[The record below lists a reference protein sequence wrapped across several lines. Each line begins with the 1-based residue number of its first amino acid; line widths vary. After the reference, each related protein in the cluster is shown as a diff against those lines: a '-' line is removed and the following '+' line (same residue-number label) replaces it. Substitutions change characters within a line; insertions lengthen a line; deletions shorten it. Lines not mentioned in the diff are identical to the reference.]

1 VSRAVRAIL
10 SALAVLSS
18 TAPLAAQ
25 QPADH
30 TTPVPPPPA
39 GADSTAARPHPL
51 HAWEVGAI
59 AALGALTIA
68 VADEP
73 ARDWAQDPAHRSD
86 TADDVA
92 DVVRKFGQWSGVLVV
107 TGGLVG
113 TGLIAN
119 EPKLLHAGFRVGAS
133 VLVAGVVTQGAKW
146 AFGRVRPDATDDE
159 WDFQPFSGNE
169 SMWSGHSTFAF
180 AMATSLS
187 QDIDR
192 TWATV
197 GLYTLATAT
206 AWSRVYDSE
215 HWVSDVVVGAAAG
228 IVGAKLATGRWTL
241 FGLRAPVPLA
251 TDGRVGLMWSGT
263 F

>member
-1 VSRAVRAIL
+1 VSRAL
-10 SALAVLSS
+10 LAVLVILSS
-18 TAPLAAQ
+18 AAPLTAQ
-25 QPADH
+25 QPADSAA
-30 TTPVPPPPA
+30 PVAPPPA
-39 GADSTAARPHPL
+39 VADSVAFRPHPL
-51 HAWEVGAI
+51 HAWEVGAV

-68 VADEP
+68 VVDEP
-73 ARDWAQDPAHRSD
+73 AKEWVQDPAHRSG

-92 DVVRKFGQWSGVLVV
+92 DVVRTFGQWSGVLVV

-113 TGLIAN
+113 TGLLAHK
-119 EPKLLHAGFRVGAS
+119 PKILHAGFRVGAS
-133 VLVAGVVTQGAKW
+133 VLVTGVVTQGAKW
-146 AFGRVRPDATDDE
+146 VLGRTRPDSTDDAWE
-159 WDFQPFSGNE
+159 FEPFSGNE
-169 SMWSGHSTFAF
+169 SMWSGHSAFAF

-192 TWATV
+192 PWATV

-206 AWSRVYDSE
+206 AWSRVYDNK

-251 TDGRVGLMWSGT
+251 TNGRVGLMWSGS